1 MIKIKLE
8 ERHLDA
14 AIEARKNTPEGKY
27 CNTGSCFVA
36 QAAREQVDG
45 FRACGFT
52 TLEVGDE
59 RDLLHCRQRALMDEL
74 TFSFDTE
81 KYDHIR
87 KLLAKGPIEL
97 TFGRRELQ

>member
-8 ERHLDA
+8 ERHLDL
-14 AIEARKNTPEGKY
+14 AIEERKNTPPDRY

-36 QAAREQVDG
+36 QAAREQVEG
-45 FRACGFT
+45 FRDCGFT
-52 TLEVGDE
+52 TIEVGDS
-59 RDLLHCRQRALMDEL
+59 RDLLYCREKSLMDEL
-74 TFSFDTE
+74 TFSYDCE

-97 TFGRRELQ
+97 TFGRRE